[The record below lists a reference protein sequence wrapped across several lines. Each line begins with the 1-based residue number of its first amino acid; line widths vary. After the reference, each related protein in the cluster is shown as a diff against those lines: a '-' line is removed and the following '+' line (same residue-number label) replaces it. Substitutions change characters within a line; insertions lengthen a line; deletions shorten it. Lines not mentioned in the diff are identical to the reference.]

1 MGWLFM
7 NWIKSYQDMANHIL
21 QDTSHKAIAKA
32 LVGSTFYVAYER
44 VDDEGKKD
52 VYIGVFL
59 ISRNKGEFGYK
70 DMTENCGPCYYT
82 CPERILKLSTQTSKF
97 SVEWRAVCRE
107 YIRRKQAWE
116 NFTKGLNYG
125 AKLNRHDGSELTFHS
140 VLSKKYIACINPEGK
155 IYKYDFTKIVF

>member
-21 QDTSHKAIAKA
+21 QNSTPHKVIAKA

-44 VDDEGKKD
+44 FDEDKRD
-52 VYIGVFL
+52 VYIAVFL
-59 ISRNKGEFGYK
+59 ISCNKGEFGYK

-82 CPERILKLSTQTSKF
+82 CPERILKLSTQTSEF
-97 SVEWRAVCRE
+97 SVKWRAACHE
-107 YIRRKQAWE
+107 YIRRKHDWG

-125 AKLNRHDGSELTFHS
+125 ARLRHDDGSELIFHS
-140 VLSKKYIACINPEGK
+140 VLSKKYIVCTNSEGQ
-155 IYKYDFTKIVF
+155 IYKYDFTHIVF